1 MDRHVHRNPGDWSA
15 EDLFDRLGAFSASD
29 RRFALFLEGLASS
42 EVRPDEAAQR
52 RFVQVVNGPLRECG
66 VELRETDSEGGYPV
80 FTIVSTGGAPLGR
93 PKNLIFASSV
103 KPDLRFR
110 DAVNNDIEIVGDSAR
125 GMVKKFFDALFKR
138 HGVLATTI

>member
-1 MDRHVHRNPGDWSA
+1 
-15 EDLFDRLGAFSASD
+15 
-29 RRFALFLEGLASS
+29 
-42 EVRPDEAAQR
+42 
-52 RFVQVVNGPLRECG
+52 